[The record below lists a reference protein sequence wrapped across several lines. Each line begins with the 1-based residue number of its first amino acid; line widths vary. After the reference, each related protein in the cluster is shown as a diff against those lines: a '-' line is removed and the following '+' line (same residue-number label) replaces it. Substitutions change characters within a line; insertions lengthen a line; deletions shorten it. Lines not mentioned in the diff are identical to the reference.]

1 MESWNLYNSIDMTR
15 MLFGIRRSSGW
26 IAEVF
31 SNDSIMW
38 VDYHNGDIRIHADYI
53 INGGSLVSRVID
65 DINAKLDLYEE
76 LSKKVA
82 RQSMLESADAVSP
95 EVVLAV
101 GNNDGHK
108 AVVTTLTYNDDIMRV
123 NLYARQYEH
132 PVYTYFIYK
141 DTLASEVIED
151 INKELDYLS
160 EILNHK
166 DELVDAEVYGL
177 QIEVISYAL
186 KFMLDGDA
194 ADVAVCKACNEWDV

>member
-1 MESWNLYNSIDMTR
+1 MKNTFENNS
-15 MLFGIRRSSGW
+15 
-26 IAEVF
+26 
-31 SNDSIMW
+31 
-38 VDYHNGDIRIHADYI
+38 
-53 INGGSLVSRVID
+53 
-65 DINAKLDLYEE
+65 AKA
-76 LSKKVA
+76 A
-82 RQSMLESADAVSP
+82 RQSMLESAADSQQFAPADAVSP

-151 INKELDYLS
+151 INKELNYLS